1 MVKNTLTNLQL
12 EPHLIQGLEKV
23 AAELHCGK
31 NQLLNIAVN
40 TFLKQFEDIKQLEN
54 EKLADLWL
62 DNYDFGE

>member
-1 MVKNTLTNLQL
+1 MTNSTSASLEL
-12 EPHLIQGLEKV
+12 EPKLIQGLEKA

-40 TFLKQFEDIKQLEN
+40 NFLKQFKDIKQLEN
-54 EKLADLWL
+54 EKLSDLWL

>member
-1 MVKNTLTNLQL
+1 MTKSTQNSLQL
-12 EPHLIQGLEKV
+12 EPQLIQGLEKA

-40 TFLKQFEDIKQLEN
+40 TFLKQFQDIKQLEN
-54 EKLADLWL
+54 EKLSDLWL